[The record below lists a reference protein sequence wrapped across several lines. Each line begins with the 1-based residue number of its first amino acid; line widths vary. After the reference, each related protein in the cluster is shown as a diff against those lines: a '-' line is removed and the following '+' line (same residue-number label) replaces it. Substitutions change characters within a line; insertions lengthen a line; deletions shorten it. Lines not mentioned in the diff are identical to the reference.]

1 VSYKEKEKII
11 DAVRENYAKIAENET
26 SNCGCNPSSCCGTET
41 EQNVTDVSVN
51 LGYSSE
57 DLQILPENANMGLGC
72 GNPQAMA
79 ALKPGETV
87 LDLGSGGGID
97 CFLASRAVGENGH
110 VIGVDMTPEMVSKAR
125 NNKLKGNY
133 PNVDFRLGEIEY
145 LPVADNS
152 VDAIISNCVIN
163 LSPDKKRVFQ
173 EAFRVLKS
181 GGRLAIS
188 DIVATTDLP
197 AEIRT
202 DLALYTGC
210 VAGALL
216 IDNLQQILEETGYKD
231 IQIQSKDESKKF
243 IREWIPGSDVADYI
257 ISANITAIKPKVA

>member
-1 VSYKEKEKII
+1 MSYQDKEKII
-11 DAVRENYAKIAENET
+11 DAVRENYAKIAEKEGGD
-26 SNCGCNPSSCCGTET
+26 CGCNPSSCCGTET
-41 EQNVTDVSVN
+41 VQNVTDVSVN
-51 LGYSSE
+51 LGYSTE
-57 DLQILPENANMGLGC
+57 DLQNLPDNANMGLGC
-72 GNPQAMA
+72 GNPQAIA
-79 ALKPGETV
+79 ALKPGERV

-133 PNVDFRLGEIEY
+133 PNVDFRLGEIEN

-152 VDAIISNCVIN
+152 VDTIISNCVIN

-188 DIVATTDLP
+188 DIVATAELP
-197 AEIRT
+197 AEIRA
-202 DLALYTGC
+202 DMALYTGC
-210 VAGALL
+210 VAGASM
-216 IDNLQQILEETGYKD
+216 IDDLQQILEEIGYRD
-231 IQIQSKDESKKF
+231 IQIQPKDESRKF
-243 IREWIPGSDVADYI
+243 ISEWIPGSKVADYI
-257 ISANITAIKPKVA
+257 LSANIMVIKP